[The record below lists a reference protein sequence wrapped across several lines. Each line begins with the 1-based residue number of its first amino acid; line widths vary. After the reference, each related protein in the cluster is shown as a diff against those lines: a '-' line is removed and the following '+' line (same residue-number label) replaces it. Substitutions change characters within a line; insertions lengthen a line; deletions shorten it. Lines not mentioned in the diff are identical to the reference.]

1 MKLTIEVITLLNDTD
16 TIQHYPLRHPANT
29 NLHLHY
35 DDTFAGFPVQKEK
48 GPYIREY
55 LSDLKHTIELSLAE
69 YPRVLAF
76 RVDLRLPQGVE
87 LPDYAYTNQVIS
99 RLFESFT
106 KRIQYHQKRV
116 AERGCSRGC
125 KVRYVWSREI
135 GQEGKQHYHVL
146 ILLNRDAYYTL
157 GRLGSERANMISRI
171 EQSWASALGLSM
183 YEVDGLVHIPD
194 NPTYR
199 IDRQPRKRR
208 VSGSDCKVLV
218 DELPDLFHRASYLCK
233 VATKSYGDRQRGFGT
248 SRG

>member
-1 MKLTIEVITLLNDTD
+1 MLNDTD
-16 TIQHYPLRHPANT
+16 IIQRYLLRHPANT

-35 DDTFAGFPVQKEK
+35 DDTFESFRLMRDK
-48 GPYIREY
+48 GPFIREY
-55 LSDLKHTIELSLAE
+55 LSDLKHTIDLALAE